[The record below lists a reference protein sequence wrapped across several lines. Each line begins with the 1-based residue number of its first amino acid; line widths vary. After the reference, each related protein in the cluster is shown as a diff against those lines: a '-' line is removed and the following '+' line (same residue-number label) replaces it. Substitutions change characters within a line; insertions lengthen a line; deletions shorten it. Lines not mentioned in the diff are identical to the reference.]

1 MLKKI
6 ISFFI
11 LISVCVCIF
20 GNGASAKERKFKK
33 QDTKYTYNNKM
44 FYVSPMYVI
53 NNGKIRYIRY
63 DYKTDKECSIFYI
76 DAVRGKKV
84 KNINSFKYRD
94 DEYNTDIFND
104 VKVLDNDI
112 NLTIME
118 RSYGRKQNVVI
129 RKYDKKGKKI
139 FTYIDDNEKRSI
151 GPFLKGW
158 DDGKSIYYTHIKLRY
173 DENLYVFNTRCINK
187 KSKKAKDMN
196 SFKVDMQDIDEV
208 VLRNFKI
215 EKKKIFVLCNEKIN
229 VYSLNGKLLNTF
241 KLPEGER
248 TIRVY
253 IDPPDVGDYL
263 TFNHFSVY
271 GDYIYYCNRNGIYR
285 LNMKEKGGFKLYYN
299 AEGDEYFGSEYGAE
313 DICVKDENTIY
324 MMIRDVTAYDPT
336 KIVRYSRIR

>member
-11 LISVCVCIF
+11 LIFVCVCIF

-33 QDTKYTYNNKM
+33 QDTKYIYNENKVQCVYKM
-44 FYVSPMYVI
+44 YVS
-53 NNGKIRYIRY
+53 NTGKVQYIWAERPTMKHWY
-63 DYKTDKECSIFYI
+63 TKFHRESIE
-76 DAVRGKKV
+76 GKKI
-84 KNINSFKYRD
+84 KAIGSFKD
-94 DEYNTDIFND
+94 NSIWHFDD
-104 VKVLDNDI
+104 VKVSGDKS
-112 NLTIME
+112 LTIRVKGKKE
-118 RSYGRKQNVVI
+118 RAVI
-129 RKYDKKGKKI
+129 REYDKKGKKI